1 MGPPGR
7 CAGCVITTVLTA
19 AGGGCDKGSAPPPA
33 PRVTIRGRS
42 WRVEVAMT
50 PEERL
55 RGLSDREGLAAD
67 AGMLFV
73 YPTPD
78 VLDFCMRQCLIPLDI
93 AFIDADLKVV
103 KTHTMAVEPYGLE
116 RRTYS
121 SVVPAQYALE
131 VSAGALAAAGVKVG
145 DKVQFSSNVPQAAKA
160 QADP

>member
-1 MGPPGR
+1 VKGLSGR
-7 CAGCVITTVLTA
+7 CVGCVITTALAA
-19 AGGGCDKGSAPPPA
+19 AGSGCEGPAAAPA
-33 PRVTIRGRS
+33 PRVTINGRS
-42 WRVEVAMT
+42 WRVEVAT
-50 PEERL
+50 TSDGRY
-55 RGLSDREGLAAD
+55 RGLSDRESLDAN

-93 AFIDADLKVV
+93 AFIDADLRVV
-103 KTHTMAVEPYGLE
+103 KTWTMAVEPYGFA

-131 VSAGALAAAGVKVG
+131 VNAGSLAAAGVKVG
-145 DKVQFSSNVPQAAKA
+145 DKVEFSSNVPPAAKA

>member
-1 MGPPGR
+1 MGLSGR
-7 CAGCVITTVLTA
+7 RAGCVVATVLVA
-19 AGGGCDKGSAPPPA
+19 AGSGCEGPQPAPP
-33 PRVTIRGRS
+33 PRVTINGRS

-50 PEERL
+50 SQERYQ
-55 RGLSDREGLAAD
+55 GLSDRKALDPD

-93 AFIDADLKVV
+93 AFIDADLRVV
-103 KTHTMAVEPYGLE
+103 KMHTMAVESYGFE

-131 VSAGALAAAGVKVG
+131 VGAGALTDAGVKVG
-145 DKVQFSSNVPQAAKA
+145 DKVEFSPNVPPAAKA